1 MPDNTNYDVASY
13 DIITTMLYDLIND
26 FPLLSSGDS
35 FSFSVL
41 SEDRGKAFFPSSGA
55 IIESN
60 IEDVLGGIEQ
70 ICNYPFT
77 VVYRAAGLDETRRAQ
92 IKEWLDN
99 LGRWL
104 EGQTITSQSASY
116 KIEYPEL
123 TGDRKILSIRRTT
136 PAYLDSINANKS
148 ENWAIAISLR
158 YRVVY

>member
-1 MPDNTNYDVASY
+1 MANNTNYDVASY

-26 FPLLSSGDS
+26 FPLLPSGDS
-35 FSFSVL
+35 FNFSVL

-77 VVYRAAGLDETRRAQ
+77 VVYRAAGLDEARRAQ

-104 EGQTITSQSASY
+104 EGQTITSASY

-136 PAYLDSINANKS
+136 PAYLDSINTNKS